1 MTPKHFRRARRLCS
15 RRWYLRFREYKFLR
29 LFKRCDKKL
38 LSANPYELDE
48 LSENMTRYAAKMAW
62 YTNKLK

>member
-1 MTPKHFRRARRLCS
+1 M
-15 RRWYLRFREYKFLR
+15 RFREYKFLR

-48 LSENMTRYAAKMAW
+48 LSENMTRYAVKMAW